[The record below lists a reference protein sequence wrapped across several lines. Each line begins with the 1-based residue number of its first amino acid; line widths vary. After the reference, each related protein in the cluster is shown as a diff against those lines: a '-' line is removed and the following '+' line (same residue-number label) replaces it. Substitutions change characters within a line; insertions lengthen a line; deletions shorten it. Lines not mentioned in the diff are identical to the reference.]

1 MEEKNIEMNGVEYE
15 VKSLIEFSS
24 LARLLFDLS
33 KRQKDIEQNI
43 ISIQNSINDKDNRLT
58 NLENKNKT
66 QPKKEKEK
74 EKENIISN
82 IIKTPNVIMNAIN
95 KQIQNK
101 ENDFDSS
108 NKALDTNNEYNESNS
123 FNEIEQPN
131 NIKEQNENNINNN
144 IEEEKTNKNNNIFDN
159 NIIDNNNDNK
169 EIIKDIDIEN
179 KKKENKIENV
189 NEIENTNENIFETKE
204 DNGYIKLDPELISRL
219 FKKINDLEKK
229 INQINSKT
237 TKDLSP
243 MKQLKK

>member
-58 NLENKNKT
+58 NLENKIIT

-108 NKALDTNNEYNESNS
+108 NKALDTNNEYNESNN

-179 KKKENKIENV
+179 KKK
-189 NEIENTNENIFETKE
+189 
-204 DNGYIKLDPELISRL
+204 
-219 FKKINDLEKK
+219 
-229 INQINSKT
+229 
-237 TKDLSP
+237 
-243 MKQLKK
+243 